1 MKTDSTENS
10 SKAVKTEPHTTTSV
24 IVQNVNLV
32 SQNADSDSPMSAT
45 GGCVPTGGVGNVA
58 ITASLTQQHAGG
70 GVVPPSALGQQHC
83 AICGDRATGK
93 HYGAAS
99 CDGCKGFFRR
109 SVRKN
114 HLYTCRFSRNC
125 VVDKDKR
132 NQCRYCRLRKCF
144 KAGMKKEAV
153 QNERDRISCRRP
165 SYEENNQNNGLSV
178 SSLLNAEM
186 LSRQVGAALEQMG
199 PTPVNDYDLSGR
211 QQANLNDICDSMKQ
225 QLLILVEWAKYIP
238 AFTELQ
244 LDDQV
249 ALLRAHAGE
258 HLLLG
263 LARRSMHLKDVLL
276 LGNNCII
283 TKQGP
288 VYPMGDHSADLS
300 IARVGSRIM
309 DELVKPMTEVQID
322 DTEFACLKAIVFFD
336 PNAKGLS
343 NSDRIKQLRFQIQIN
358 LEDYISDRQYDSRG
372 RFGELLLTLPP
383 LQSITWQMIEQ
394 IQFAKLFGVAHID
407 SLLQEMLLG
416 GGLDNPLI
424 VPNQVPSPATPQ
436 PINNNNNNNN
446 NNGYQ
451 ASDSTDSPVTSP
463 TTMPSSPADQ
473 LIGGN
478 SVASPPQHTPPTA
491 TSSVLIMR
499 EIGSLENAYSL
510 SFKHEPI
517 KEEQH
522 GF

>member
-1 MKTDSTENS
+1 MLTLAEFIKMPLCSPDSSRTSDEGFTELDNANLTHLNDCLTMILDSEMNMAASNS
-10 SKAVKTEPHTTTSV
+10 SMA
-24 IVQNVNLV
+24 
-32 SQNADSDSPMSAT
+32 
-45 GGCVPTGGVGNVA
+45 
-58 ITASLTQQHAGG
+58 ASLGNSTNSGNTGAG
-70 GVVPPSALGQQHC
+70 VLSQHC

-165 SYEENNQNNGLSV
+165 SYEDNTQGNGLSV

-199 PTPVNDYDLSGR
+199 SSPVNDYDLSNK
-211 QQANLNDICDSMKQ
+211 QLASINDVCDSMKQ

-263 LARRSMHLKDVLL
+263 LARRSMHLKDILL

-283 TKQGP
+283 TKHCP
-288 VYPMGDHSADLS
+288 VVVLPDSRMSPDLDIS
-300 IARVGSRIM
+300 RVGSRII
-309 DELVKPMTEVQID
+309 DELVKPMTEVQVD

-343 NSDRIKQLRFQIQIN
+343 EPQRIKALRYQIQVN

-372 RFGELLLTLPP
+372 RFGELLLTLPA

-416 GGLDNPLI
+416 EPVPGATLDTITAPVPLSA
-424 VPNQVPSPATPQ
+424 NA
-436 PINNNNNNNN
+436 
-446 NNGYQ
+446 YQ
-451 ASDSTDSPVTSP
+451 TAHSNHSDSSEDPSTPSAVSQC
-463 TTMPSSPADQ
+463 SSPNEPY
-473 LIGGN
+473 LSNGN
-478 SVASPPQHTPPTA
+478 LASPPAVA
-491 TSSVLIMR
+491 TENGSSILVLR
-499 EIGSLENAYSL
+499 EITPIGGDAYRVPFKQEPKMEAEQQ
-510 SFKHEPI
+510 SF
-517 KEEQH
+517 
-522 GF
+522 

>member
-1 MKTDSTENS
+1 MDESETQQVDVLNNS
-10 SKAVKTEPHTTTSV
+10 QASNGTSV
-24 IVQNVNLV
+24 IVQNVNLS
-32 SQNADSDSPMSAT
+32 SQDDADSDSPMSAT
-45 GGCVPTGGVGNVA
+45 GGCGSIGGNAALTATLCHAGTGGVPA
-58 ITASLTQQHAGG
+58 A
-70 GVVPPSALGQQHC
+70 ALGPQHC

-114 HLYTCRFSRNC
+114 HLYTCRFSRSC

-165 SYEENNQNNGLSV
+165 SHEETNQNNGLSV

-199 PTPVNDYDLSGR
+199 PTPVNDYDLSGK

-283 TKQGP
+283 TKQCSGKVSP
-288 VYPMGDHSADLS
+288 VRDPSADLS
-300 IARVGSRIM
+300 ISRVGSRIM
-309 DELVKPMTEVQID
+309 DELVKPMTDVQID

-343 NSDRIKQLRFQIQIN
+343 STDRIKQLRFQIQIN

-394 IQFAKLFGVAHID
+394 IQFAKLFGVTHID

-416 GGLDNPLI
+416 DPILGGLDNSPTLI
-424 VPNQVPSPATPQ
+424 VPNQVSSPQ
-436 PINNNNNNNN
+436 QHLN

-451 ASDSTDSPVTSP
+451 TSDSTDSPVTSP

-473 LIGGN
+473 LINCGN
-478 SVASPPQHTPPTA
+478 MASPQQTVPTA

-499 EIGSLENAYSL
+499 DIGPMDDSYSL
-510 SFKHEPI
+510 AFKPEPI

>member
-1 MKTDSTENS
+1 MGLYEDSEMT
-10 SKAVKTEPHTTTSV
+10 
-24 IVQNVNLV
+24 
-32 SQNADSDSPMSAT
+32 M
-45 GGCVPTGGVGNVA
+45 
-58 ITASLTQQHAGG
+58 TASNNSLTATLSNAGSA
-70 GVVPPSALGQQHC
+70 GVVPMSQHC

-125 VVDKDKR
+125 IVDKDKR

-199 PTPVNDYDLSGR
+199 PAPVNDYDLSNK
-211 QQANLNDICDSMKQ
+211 QLASINDVCDSMKQ

-263 LARRSMHLKDVLL
+263 LARRSMHLKDILL

-283 TKQGP
+283 TK
-288 VYPMGDHSADLS
+288 HSPDSRVTPDLDIS
-300 IARVGSRIM
+300 RVGSRIM
-309 DELVKPMTEVQID
+309 DELVKPMTEVQVD

-343 NSDRIKQLRFQIQIN
+343 EPARIKALRYQIQIN

-372 RFGELLLTLPP
+372 RFGELLLTLPA

-416 GGLDNPLI
+416 GASIDTNPAMMT
-424 VPNQVPSPATPQ
+424 VANTNVNS
-436 PINNNNNNNN
+436 
-446 NNGYQ
+446 YQ
-451 ASDSTDSPVTSP
+451 STSDSADSPVTSP
-463 TTMPSSPADQ
+463 TTTQCNSPTDHLINGNVSSPP
-473 LIGGN
+473 N
-478 SVASPPQHTPPTA
+478 TA
-491 TSSVLIMR
+491 TSNVLIMR
-499 EIGSLENAYSL
+499 DITPIDENSYMA
-510 SFKHEPI
+510 FKQEPI
-517 KEEQH
+517 QEVEQH
-522 GF
+522 TF

>member
-1 MKTDSTENS
+1 MDGHDIQE
-10 SKAVKTEPHTTTSV
+10 
-24 IVQNVNLV
+24 LV
-32 SQNADSDSPMSAT
+32 SVKESLTALGGHNRMLIHSPSIEDADLSMGGGGAGGSVLGLPAT
-45 GGCVPTGGVGNVA
+45 GVAGVL
-58 ITASLTQQHAGG
+58 S
-70 GVVPPSALGQQHC
+70 QHC

-165 SYEENNQNNGLSV
+165 SYEEQGNNGGGLSV
-178 SSLLNAEM
+178 VSLLQAEM
-186 LSRQVGAALEQMG
+186 LSRKVGAALELRSPG
-199 PTPVNDYDLSGR
+199 NEVDLSTK
-211 QQANLNDICDSMKQ
+211 QIASINDVCDSMKQ

-238 AFTELQ
+238 AFGELT

-263 LARRSMHLKDVLL
+263 VARRSMHLKDVLL

-283 TKQGP
+283 TKTCPEGRSQ
-288 VYPMGDHSADLS
+288 DLDIS
-300 IARVGSRIM
+300 SVGVRVM
-309 DELVKPMTEVQID
+309 DELVKPLNEIQID

-343 NSDRIKQLRFQIQIN
+343 EPGRIKQLRYQIQIN

-372 RFGELLLTLPP
+372 RFGEILLTLPA
-383 LQSITWQMIEQ
+383 LQSISWQMIEQ
-394 IQFAKLFGVAHID
+394 IQFARLFGVAHID
-407 SLLQEMLLG
+407 NLLQEMLLG
-416 GGLDNPLI
+416 G
-424 VPNQVPSPATPQ
+424 ATAEV
-436 PINNNNNNNN
+436 
-446 NNGYQ
+446 NG
-451 ASDSTDSPVTSP
+451 STSPVPAPNAPGSYVSSNGS
-463 TTMPSSPADQ
+463 PSSPLTPANAGT
-473 LIGGN
+473 L
-478 SVASPPQHTPPTA
+478 SPQDHMLAAGSP
-491 TSSVLIMR
+491 VMIMR
-499 EIGSLENAYSL
+499 DLTPINTQEDTTTVAGFRLFKQEPSLEP
-510 SFKHEPI
+510 EPT
-517 KEEQH
+517 
-522 GF
+522 F

>member
-1 MKTDSTENS
+1 MEGHVIHEMVPADERDPVLLRSGTTGNTVSYNYPAASAAATDD
-10 SKAVKTEPHTTTSV
+10 
-24 IVQNVNLV
+24 
-32 SQNADSDSPMSAT
+32 ADLSMGA
-45 GGCVPTGGVGNVA
+45 GGAGGPVLGLPGAGVGGVL
-58 ITASLTQQHAGG
+58 S
-70 GVVPPSALGQQHC
+70 QHC

-114 HLYTCRFSRNC
+114 HLYTCRFSRAC

-165 SYEENNQNNGLSV
+165 SYEEQGNGGGGLSV
-178 SSLLNAEM
+178 GSLLNAEL
-186 LSRQVGAALEQMG
+186 LSRQVGAALELG
-199 PTPVNDYDLSGR
+199 SPNSDADLSSK
-211 QQANLNDICDSMKQ
+211 QVASINDVCESMKQ

-238 AFTELQ
+238 AFSELN

-263 LARRSMHLKDVLL
+263 VARRSMHLKDVLL
-276 LGNNCII
+276 LGNNCVI
-283 TKQGP
+283 TKNCP
-288 VYPMGDHSADLS
+288 VILLPTEGRSQDLDIS
-300 IARVGSRIM
+300 RVGARIM
-309 DELVKPMTEVQID
+309 DELVKPLNDVQID

-343 NSDRIKQLRFQIQIN
+343 EPARIKHLRYQIQIN

-372 RFGELLLTLPP
+372 RFGEILLTLPA
-383 LQSITWQMIEQ
+383 LQSISWQMIEQ
-394 IQFAKLFGVAHID
+394 IQFVRLFGVAHID

-416 GGLDNPLI
+416 GATADANGSISLPISNPPGSY
-424 VPNQVPSPATPQ
+424 VSSNES
-436 PINNNNNNNN
+436 
-446 NNGYQ
+446 
-451 ASDSTDSPVTSP
+451 
-463 TTMPSSPADQ
+463 PSSPLTPAHPGP
-473 LIGGN
+473 L
-478 SVASPPQHTPPTA
+478 SPQDHMLGAGSPDLMLRELNPITTEEHTTAAGFRLFKQEPSLETEPPT
-491 TSSVLIMR
+491 
-499 EIGSLENAYSL
+499 
-510 SFKHEPI
+510 F
-517 KEEQH
+517 
-522 GF
+522 

>member
-1 MKTDSTENS
+1 MTMYFPTAYHLMDTAPKY
-10 SKAVKTEPHTTTSV
+10 VF
-24 IVQNVNLV
+24 
-32 SQNADSDSPMSAT
+32 ADSDSPMSGSAGVSTGSAGTNGALTAT
-45 GGCVPTGGVGNVA
+45 LSHAGTGGV
-58 ITASLTQQHAGG
+58 
-70 GVVPPSALGQQHC
+70 PSAALGQQHC

-114 HLYTCRFSRNC
+114 HLYTCRFNRNC

-186 LSRQVGAALEQMG
+186 LSRQVGAALEQIG
-199 PTPVNDYDLSGR
+199 SNPVNDYDLSGR
-211 QQANLNDICDSMKQ
+211 QQASLNDVCDSMKQ

-283 TKQGP
+283 TKHTATP
-288 VYPMGDHSADLS
+288 DRSPADFNIS
-300 IARVGSRIM
+300 RIGSRII
-309 DELVKPMTEVQID
+309 DELVKPMTDVQID
-322 DTEFACLKAIVFFD
+322 DTEFACVKAIVFFD

-343 NSDRIKQLRFQIQIN
+343 EPARIKQLRYQIQIN

-407 SLLQEMLLG
+407 NLLQEMLLG
-416 GGLDNPLI
+416 GGIDNSPTL
-424 VPNQVPSPATPQ
+424 VVPPNQEPTSPTQ
-436 PINNNNNNNN
+436 PM
-446 NNGYQ
+446 NGYHG
-451 ASDSTDSPVTSP
+451 ATSDSTDSPVTSP
-463 TTMPSSPADQ
+463 TTTPSSPADE
-473 LIGGN
+473 LINGGG
-478 SVASPPQHTPPTA
+478 VASPLATA

-499 EIGSLENAYSL
+499 DMGELEEPYRMA
-510 SFKHEPI
+510 FKPEPI

>member
-1 MKTDSTENS
+1 
-10 SKAVKTEPHTTTSV
+10 
-24 IVQNVNLV
+24 
-32 SQNADSDSPMSAT
+32 MSAP
-45 GGCVPTGGVGNVA
+45 GGCGPTGTNGNAALTAPLSHVSNGSIPVA
-58 ITASLTQQHAGG
+58 AI
-70 GVVPPSALGQQHC
+70 GQQHC

-114 HLYTCRFSRNC
+114 HLYTCRFNRNC

-199 PTPVNDYDLSGR
+199 STPVNDYDLSGR
-211 QQANLNDICDSMKQ
+211 QEANLNDICDSMKQ

-263 LARRSMHLKDVLL
+263 LSRRSMHLKDILL

-283 TKQGP
+283 TRQNP
-288 VYPMGDHSADLS
+288 VLPVPDTSADLS
-300 IARVGSRIM
+300 IARVGCRIM
-309 DELVKPMTEVQID
+309 EELVKPMTEVQID

-336 PNAKGLS
+336 PNAKGLL

-372 RFGELLLTLPP
+372 RFGELLLTLPA

-394 IQFAKLFGVAHID
+394 IQFAKLFGVTPID

-416 GGLDNPLI
+416 GGIDNSPALI
-424 VPNQVPSPATPQ
+424 VPGQVASPQ
-436 PINNNNNNNN
+436 PQHNLNN

-451 ASDSTDSPVTSP
+451 HSDSTDSPVTSP
-463 TTMPSSPADQ
+463 TTMPSSPADH
-473 LIGGN
+473 LINGGN
-478 SVASPPQHTPPTA
+478 VASPPMHPSSNGA
-491 TSSVLIMR
+491 SSVLIMR
-499 EIGSLENAYSL
+499 EIGAMDESYSL
-510 SFKHEPI
+510 SFKPEPI